1 VSITNI
7 RRLKKGQPP
16 PKMHSLAIDK
26 TENAWKKERK
36 RKERK
41 HDRQTFKA
49 PRLQNLLE
57 LVLLCRCQTC
67 REYDL
72 DADDEVASFVWLL
85 ALGHAEVGV
94 AVSEGW
100 WCGTAR
106 ADPDLLAVDG
116 LDSS

>member
-1 VSITNI
+1 
-7 RRLKKGQPP
+7 
-16 PKMHSLAIDK
+16 MHSLAINK
-26 TENAWKKERK
+26 TETLRIRKKK
-36 RKERK
+36 RKEQREC
-41 HDRQTFKA
+41 DRQTFKV

-57 LVLLCRCQTC
+57 LVLLCRRQTC

-72 DADDEVASFVWLL
+72 DADDEVATFVWLL

-100 WCGTAR
+100 WCRTAR

-116 LDSS
+116 LDGS